1 MDENIRDA
9 YKEDTWG
16 RKWRP
21 SIITKPTPHSGITT
35 GATPVQSVNINKPLN
50 KEMFSALSPVLK
62 KYYIESLIERFGVNR
77 MEIARKIGYEY
88 SGFCKLLK
96 SVGIE
101 RAKKAPRSIP
111 KDKQKA
117 WSDFWGEAATE
128 SLSEPEDE
136 TAELIPSKVT
146 HSSFVQ
152 SGCFNKDEF
161 LSRLNVFLK
170 DGENARIESCASS
183 KQNLRERA
191 SGILR

>member
-1 MDENIRDA
+1 MDENIRDV
-9 YKEDTWG
+9 YKEDTQG

-21 SIITKPTPHSGITT
+21 SIVTKPSPHSGVKT

-50 KEMFSALSPVLK
+50 KEMFSALSPALK

-101 RAKKAPRSIP
+101 RAKKAPHSIP

-117 WSDFWGEAATE
+117 WSDFWGEAVIE
-128 SLSEPEDE
+128 PLSESEHE
-136 TAELIPSKVT
+136 AAEFVPSKVT

-152 SGCFNKDEF
+152 SGCFDKDEF
-161 LSRLNVFLK
+161 MSRLEVFLK
-170 DGENARIESCASS
+170 NGENARIEVTIS
-183 KQNLRERA
+183 KDDKLR
-191 SGILR
+191 GWI